1 MNGYKLIYHD
11 KESSTGDISPFDK
24 TITELVRN
32 RSVSIVCP
40 YIGIDYF
47 DRIIRLANT
56 WRLITDVEEW
66 ISSHNREARQSIKD
80 FILNNLSAIH
90 HYKDIH
96 AKVIV
101 ADDKA
106 FIGSSNL
113 TNKGIT
119 GRVEMGVLIEEKEQV
134 GELQKW
140 FSGLWVESESVNTQ
154 DLEKYIS
161 SIKSSSAYDEL
172 KKSNSPLPSKS
183 PSVKANRVDIG
194 TDVQDIIKRDKDSH
208 QRLIESIRKT
218 APDRVWINDYFDL
231 AKEIIE
237 FTGLESDDPRLV
249 MSITKKGKIPIT
261 INQRYVLRYER
272 DRGIGLIM
280 PLDYGPQN
288 YDKDRFIRAYDDGDE
303 KYFYRNGVQE
313 ARWIVFERKNKI
325 EFSEPIKDYW
335 KQAVMTELKRSKN
348 SGFKKF
354 HEPIVYEAV
363 MNLSYRNKLLEEVY
377 HEPSKKKH
385 IA

>member
-11 KESSTGDISPFDK
+11 KESSTGGVSPFDK
-24 TITELVRN
+24 TVTEIVRN

-47 DRIIRLANT
+47 DRIIQLANT
-56 WRLITDVEEW
+56 WRLVTDVEEW
-66 ISSHNREARQSIKD
+66 IISHNRDARQSIKD
-80 FILNNLSAIH
+80 FILKNLPAIH

-134 GELQKW
+134 DELQKW
-140 FSGLWVESESVNTQ
+140 FSGLWAESESVNTQ

-161 SIKSSSAYDEL
+161 SIKSSPAYDEL
-172 KKSNSPLPSKS
+172 KKSNSPILLKS
-183 PSVKANRVDIG
+183 PSVKANLVDIG
-194 TDVQDIIKRDKDSH
+194 TDVQDIIKCDKESK
-208 QRLIESIRKT
+208 QRLIESIRKI
-218 APDRVWINDYFDL
+218 APDREWINDYFDL

-237 FTGLESDDPRLV
+237 FTGLGNDDPRLV
-249 MSITKKGKIPIT
+249 MSITKKGKIPII

-280 PLDYGPQN
+280 PLDYSPQN

-335 KQAVMTELKRSKN
+335 KQAVMTELKRSNN

-377 HEPSKKKH
+377 HETF
-385 IA
+385 

>member
-11 KESSTGDISPFDK
+11 KESSTGGVSPFDK
-24 TITELVRN
+24 TVTEIVRN

-47 DRIIRLANT
+47 DRIIQLANT
-56 WRLITDVEEW
+56 WRLVTDVEEW
-66 ISSHNREARQSIKD
+66 IISHNRDARQSIKD
-80 FILNNLSAIH
+80 FILKNLPAIH

-134 GELQKW
+134 DELQKW
-140 FSGLWVESESVNTQ
+140 FSGLWAESESVNTQ

-161 SIKSSSAYDEL
+161 SIKSSPAYDEL
-172 KKSNSPLPSKS
+172 KKSNSPILLKS
-183 PSVKANRVDIG
+183 PSVKANLVDIG
-194 TDVQDIIKRDKDSH
+194 TDVQDIIKCDKESK

-218 APDRVWINDYFDL
+218 APDREWINDYFDL

-237 FTGLESDDPRLV
+237 FTGLGNDDPRLV
-249 MSITKKGKIPIT
+249 MSITKKGKIPII

-280 PLDYGPQN
+280 PLDYSPQN

-335 KQAVMTELKRSKN
+335 KQAVMTELKRSNN

-377 HEPSKKKH
+377 HETF
-385 IA
+385 

>member
-11 KESSTGDISPFDK
+11 KESSTGGVSPFDK
-24 TITELVRN
+24 AVTEIIKN
-32 RSVSIVCP
+32 RDVSIVCP

-56 WRLITDVEEW
+56 WRLVTDVEEW
-66 ISSHNREARQSIKD
+66 ISSHNREARQSIKN

-101 ADDKA
+101 ADDKV

-134 GELQKW
+134 DELQKW
-140 FSGLWVESESVNTQ
+140 FSGLWAESESVNTQ

-161 SIKSSSAYDEL
+161 SIKSSPAYDEI
-172 KKSNSPLPSKS
+172 KKSNNPIPSKS
-183 PSVKANRVDIG
+183 PSVNTNRVDIG
-194 TDVQDIIKRDKDSH
+194 TDVQDIIKRDKESH
-208 QRLIESIRKT
+208 QRLIESIRKI
-218 APDRVWINDYFDL
+218 APDREWINDYFDL

-237 FTGLESDDPRLV
+237 FAGLKSNDSRLV
-249 MSITKKGKIPIT
+249 MSIRKDKKMGIT
-261 INQRYVLRYER
+261 INQRYILTLSYY
-272 DRGIGLIM
+272 GKSTIGLIM
-280 PLDYGPQN
+280 N
-288 YDKDRFIRAYDDGDE
+288 YDYDREYDKQCVHVGKFDPFKGEDKDKTPY
-303 KYFYRNGVQE
+303 
-313 ARWIVFERKNKI
+313 WLVFKRNKI

-377 HEPSKKKH
+377 HETF
-385 IA
+385 

>member
-11 KESSTGDISPFDK
+11 KESSTGGVSPFDK
-24 TITELVRN
+24 TVTEIVRN
-32 RSVSIVCP
+32 RSVSVVCP

-47 DRIIRLANT
+47 DRIIQLANT

-80 FILNNLSAIH
+80 FILKNLSATH

-134 GELQKW
+134 DELQKW
-140 FSGLWVESESVNTQ
+140 FSGLWAESESVNTR
-154 DLEKYIS
+154 DLEKYIF
-161 SIKSSSAYDEL
+161 SIKSSPAYDEL
-172 KKSNSPLPSKS
+172 KKSNSPIPSKS
-183 PSVKANRVDIG
+183 PSVKANRLDIG
-194 TDVQDIIKRDKDSH
+194 TDVQDIIKRDKESH
-208 QRLIESIRKT
+208 QRLIESIRKI
-218 APDRVWINDYFDL
+218 APDIEWINDYFDL

-249 MSITKKGKIPIT
+249 MSITKKGTIPIT

-272 DRGIGLIM
+272 DRRIGLIM

-335 KQAVMTELKRSKN
+335 KQAVMTELKRSKR

-354 HEPIVYEAV
+354 HEPLVYEAV

-377 HEPSKKKH
+377 HETF
-385 IA
+385 

>member
-11 KESSTGDISPFDK
+11 KESSTGGVSPFDK
-24 TITELVRN
+24 TVTEIVRN

-47 DRIIRLANT
+47 DRIIQLANT
-56 WRLITDVEEW
+56 WRLVTDVEEW
-66 ISSHNREARQSIKD
+66 IISHNRDARQSIKD
-80 FILNNLSAIH
+80 FILKNLPAIH

-134 GELQKW
+134 DELQKW
-140 FSGLWVESESVNTQ
+140 FSGLWAESESVNAQ

-161 SIKSSSAYDEL
+161 SIKSSPAYDEL
-172 KKSNSPLPSKS
+172 KKSNSPILLKS
-183 PSVKANRVDIG
+183 PSVKANLVDIG
-194 TDVQDIIKRDKDSH
+194 TDVQDIIKCDKESK
-208 QRLIESIRKT
+208 QRLIESIRKI
-218 APDRVWINDYFDL
+218 APDREWINDYFDL

-237 FTGLESDDPRLV
+237 FTGLGNDDPRLV
-249 MSITKKGKIPIT
+249 MSITKKGKIPII

-280 PLDYGPQN
+280 PLDYSPQN

-335 KQAVMTELKRSKN
+335 KQAVMTELKRSNN

-377 HEPSKKKH
+377 HETF
-385 IA
+385 

>member
-11 KESSTGDISPFDK
+11 KESSTGGVSPFDK
-24 TITELVRN
+24 TVTEIVRN

-66 ISSHNREARQSIKD
+66 ISSHNREARQGIKD
-80 FILNNLSAIH
+80 FILKNLSAIH

-119 GRVEMGVLIEEKEQV
+119 GRVEMGVLIE
-134 GELQKW
+134 
-140 FSGLWVESESVNTQ
+140 
-154 DLEKYIS
+154 
-161 SIKSSSAYDEL
+161 
-172 KKSNSPLPSKS
+172 
-183 PSVKANRVDIG
+183 
-194 TDVQDIIKRDKDSH
+194 
-208 QRLIESIRKT
+208 SIRKI
-218 APDRVWINDYFDL
+218 APDREWINDYFDL

-249 MSITKKGKIPIT
+249 MSIRKDKKMGIT
-261 INQRYVLRYER
+261 INQRYILTPSYY
-272 DRGIGLIM
+272 GKSTIGLIM
-280 PLDYGPQN
+280 NHDYDRE
-288 YDKDRFIRAYDDGDE
+288 YDKQCVHVGKFDPFKEEDKDKTPY
-303 KYFYRNGVQE
+303 
-313 ARWIVFERKNKI
+313 WLVFKRNKI

-377 HEPSKKKH
+377 HETF
-385 IA
+385 

>member
-11 KESSTGDISPFDK
+11 KESSTGGVSPFDK
-24 TITELVRN
+24 TVTEIVRN

-47 DRIIRLANT
+47 DRIIQLANT
-56 WRLITDVEEW
+56 WRLVTDVEEW
-66 ISSHNREARQSIKD
+66 IISHNRDARQSIKD
-80 FILNNLSAIH
+80 FILKNLSAIH

-134 GELQKW
+134 DELQKW
-140 FSGLWVESESVNTQ
+140 FSGLWAESESVNAQ

-161 SIKSSSAYDEL
+161 SIKSSPAYDEL
-172 KKSNSPLPSKS
+172 KKSNSPILLKS
-183 PSVKANRVDIG
+183 PSVKANLVDIG
-194 TDVQDIIKRDKDSH
+194 TDVQDIIKCDKESK
-208 QRLIESIRKT
+208 QRLIESIRKI
-218 APDRVWINDYFDL
+218 APDREWINDYFDL

-237 FTGLESDDPRLV
+237 FTGLGNDDPRLV
-249 MSITKKGKIPIT
+249 MSITKKGKIPII

-280 PLDYGPQN
+280 PLDYSPQN

-335 KQAVMTELKRSKN
+335 KQAVMTELKRSNN

-377 HEPSKKKH
+377 HETF
-385 IA
+385 